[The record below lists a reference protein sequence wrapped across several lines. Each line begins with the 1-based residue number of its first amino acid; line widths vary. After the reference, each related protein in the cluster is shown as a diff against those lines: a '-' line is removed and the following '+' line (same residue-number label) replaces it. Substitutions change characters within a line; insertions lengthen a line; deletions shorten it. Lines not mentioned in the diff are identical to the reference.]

1 MHCVSKPRKPRNR
14 RDALELFYELLPC
27 FSAFGYQF
35 GVRRC
40 MLPCKKSFLPRSNRE
55 GEIRERHSI
64 MKILA
69 GKFNRRLRW
78 ILALAIL
85 FFAAAALFYPYHY
98 PTRVYAA
105 QEKERAAGGDQTT
118 SLSDQTDL
126 AVTVYNSNIALVRDV
141 RQLALPG
148 GAFRLKFMDIAATV
162 NPATVHF
169 RSLTDP
175 EKLGVIEQN
184 YEYDLLEPAK
194 LLHKYVGKEVT
205 LVRSYMENGSTK
217 REEIKATLLSDNNGP
232 VWKIG
237 NDIVTGVYSEGYRFP
252 EVPANLYERPTL
264 LMSLENSGAR
274 KQQIEASYLA
284 TNLSWNADYVLTVAR
299 DDKAAD
305 LDGWVTLANSSGT
318 AFHNARLQLV
328 AGDLNRLPQNG
339 LRDMVVSKSMAVAGA
354 AERQFQQESFSEYH
368 LYTLGRR
375 TSVEDKET
383 KQISLLQGS
392 GVPVEK
398 IFVVNG
404 QNFYYH
410 NQQNPGSPLKD
421 PVMVFYKFK
430 NEEKAGL
437 GMPLPAGNVRVY
449 QKDSKGGV
457 LFVGEDRIDHTPKD
471 ENVTVHIGN
480 AFDVVAERKQ
490 TDYKRIDTHVWE
502 MEFEITLRNHKDT
515 PIVVQVN
522 EPIGGDWEMLSSSYK
537 YTKTSA
543 WAAQFNVP
551 VDKNG
556 TSVLKY
562 RIRARW

>member
-1 MHCVSKPRKPRNR
+1 M
-14 RDALELFYELLPC
+14 
-27 FSAFGYQF
+27 
-35 GVRRC
+35 
-40 MLPCKKSFLPRSNRE
+40 KSPSL
-55 GEIRERHSI
+55 
-64 MKILA
+64 KIA
-69 GKFNRRLRW
+69 TRLRW
-78 ILALAIL
+78 
-85 FFAAAALFYPYHY
+85 FSAAALTLLFATGALYSATRKHREYP
-98 PTRVYAA
+98 
-105 QEKERAAGGDQTT
+105 QEKDAPRESRGSAPDQST

-126 AVTVYNSNIALVRDV
+126 NVTVYNSNIALVRDV
-141 RQLALPG
+141 RQLTLPS

-169 RSLTDP
+169 RSLNEP
-175 EKLGVIEQN
+175 EKLGVVEQN

-205 LVRSYMENGSTK
+205 LTRAYQENGTTK
-217 REEIKATLLSDNNGP
+217 HEEIKATLLADNNGP

-237 NDIVTGVYSEGYRFP
+237 NDIVTGLFAESYRFP
-252 EVPANLYERPTL
+252 EVPANLFDRPTL
-264 LMSLENSGAR
+264 LMSLDNSGGR

-284 TNLSWNADYVLTVAR
+284 TNLSWNSDYVLAVGR

-305 LDGWVTLANSSGT
+305 LDGWVTLANNSGT

-328 AGDLNRLPQNG
+328 AGELNRLPQPAPMG
-339 LRDMVVSKSMAVAGA
+339 AVAESRALKRDMA
-354 AERQFQQESFSEYH
+354 ANQFAQENFSEYH

-375 TSVEDKET
+375 TSLEDKET

-392 GVPVEK
+392 GVSVEK

-410 NQQNPGSPLKD
+410 NYSNPGSPIKD
-421 PVMVFYKFK
+421 PVMVYYKFK

-471 ENVTVHIGN
+471 ETVTIHIGN
-480 AFDVVAERKQ
+480 AFDIVAERKQ
-490 TDYKRIDTHVWE
+490 TDYKKIASNVWE

-515 PIVVQVN
+515 PVTVEVN
-522 EPIGGDWEMLSSSYK
+522 EPIGGDWEMVSSTHK
-537 YTKTSA
+537 FTKTSA
-543 WAAQFNVP
+543 WAAQFRVP
-551 VDKNG
+551 VEKNG

-562 RIRARW
+562 RIRAHW

>member
-1 MHCVSKPRKPRNR
+1 MKSPSSRI
-14 RDALELFYELLPC
+14 
-27 FSAFGYQF
+27 GY
-35 GVRRC
+35 
-40 MLPCKKSFLPRSNRE
+40 
-55 GEIRERHSI
+55 
-64 MKILA
+64 
-69 GKFNRRLRW
+69 RLRW
-78 ILALAIL
+78 IAASAVALIAC
-85 FFAAAALFYPYHY
+85 AALLYALHH
-98 PTRVYAA
+98 TQKVYAA
-105 QEKERAAGGDQTT
+105 QEKDTVRAASADQTT

-141 RQLALPG
+141 RQLTLPS

-169 RSLTDP
+169 RSLNEP

-205 LVRSYMENGSTK
+205 LVRSYQDSGTTK
-217 REEIKATLLSDNNGP
+217 HEEVKAILLADNNGP

-237 NDIVTGVYSEGYRFP
+237 NDIVTGMFAESYRFP

-274 KQQIEASYLA
+274 KHQIEASYLA
-284 TNLSWNADYVLTVAR
+284 TNLSWNADYVLTVGR

-305 LDGWVTLANSSGT
+305 LDGWVTLANNSGT
-318 AFHNARLQLV
+318 AFHNAHLQLV
-328 AGDLNRLPQNG
+328 AGDLNRIPQG
-339 LRDMVVSKSMAVAGA
+339 GVIGGVAKEMAMSRA
-354 AERQFQQESFSEYH
+354 AAPQFQQESFSEYH

-392 GVPVEK
+392 GVPVQK
-398 IFVVNG
+398 LFIVNG

-410 NQQNPGSPLKD
+410 NAQNPGSPLKD
-421 PVMVFYKFK
+421 PVLVYYKFK

-449 QKDSKGGV
+449 QKDSRGGV
-457 LFVGEDRIDHTPKD
+457 LFIGEDRIDHTPKD
-471 ENVTVHIGN
+471 EDVTVHIGN
-480 AFDVVAERKQ
+480 AFDIVAERKQ
-490 TDYKRIDTHVWE
+490 TDYKRIDNHVWE
-502 MEFEITLRNHKDT
+502 MEFEITLRNHKDS
-515 PIVVQVN
+515 PITVQVN

-537 YTKTSA
+537 FTKTA
-543 WAAQFNVP
+543 AFAAQFNVP

>member
-1 MHCVSKPRKPRNR
+1 
-14 RDALELFYELLPC
+14 
-27 FSAFGYQF
+27 
-35 GVRRC
+35 
-40 MLPCKKSFLPRSNRE
+40 
-55 GEIRERHSI
+55 
-64 MKILA
+64 MKIPSKRFTA
-69 GKFNRRLRW
+69 SVRW
-78 ILALAIL
+78 LVV
-85 FFAAAALFYPYHY
+85 AATLAALLSAGVLYSA
-98 PTRVYAA
+98 TRGHRGAT
-105 QEKERAAGGDQTT
+105 QEKEAHSAPSDQATKDQAT
-118 SLSDQTDL
+118 SLTDQTDL
-126 AVTVYNSNIALVRDV
+126 AITVYNSNIALVRDV
-141 RQLALPG
+141 RQLTLPAG
-148 GAFRLKFMDIAATV
+148 DFRLKFMDIAATV

-169 RSLTDP
+169 RSLTEPD
-175 EKLGVIEQN
+175 KLGVIEQN

-205 LVRSYMENGSTK
+205 LVRSYQENGTTK

-237 NDIVTGVYSEGYRFP
+237 NDIVTGMYAESYRFP

-264 LMSLENSGAR
+264 LMSLDNSGAR
-274 KQQIEASYLA
+274 KHQVEASYLA
-284 TNLSWNADYVLTVAR
+284 TNLSWNSDYVLTVAR

-305 LDGWVTLANSSGT
+305 LDGWVTLTNNSGT

-328 AGDLNRLPQNG
+328 AGDLNRVQPNVAMAMRSQAG
-339 LRDMVVSKSMAVAGA
+339 DIAVAR
-354 AERQFQQESFSEYH
+354 EKQFQQESFSEYH
-368 LYTLGRR
+368 LYSLGRR

-392 GVPVEK
+392 GVPVNK
-398 IFVVNG
+398 VFVVNG

-410 NQQNPGSPLKD
+410 NQSNPGSPQKD

-437 GMPLPAGNVRVY
+437 GMPLPAGNLRVY

-457 LFVGEDRIDHTPKD
+457 LFIGEDHIDHTPKD
-471 ENVTVHIGN
+471 ETVTVHIGN

-502 MEFEITLRNHKDT
+502 MEFEITLRNHKET
-515 PIVVQVN
+515 PITVEVN
-522 EPIGGDWEMLSSSYK
+522 EPIGGDWEMLSSTYK
-537 YTKTSA
+537 FTKTA
-543 WAAQFNVP
+543 AFAAQFRVP

>member
-1 MHCVSKPRKPRNR
+1 MKTPRRT
-14 RDALELFYELLPC
+14 L
-27 FSAFGYQF
+27 
-35 GVRRC
+35 
-40 MLPCKKSFLPRSNRE
+40 RS
-55 GEIRERHSI
+55 
-64 MKILA
+64 
-69 GKFNRRLRW
+69 RW
-78 ILALAIL
+78 TWLALA
-85 FFAAAALFYPYHY
+85 ALVFSASAVTCYSASRH
-98 PTRVYAA
+98 RVSAA
-105 QEKERAAGGDQTT
+105 QEKDASRSAGADQAT
-118 SLSDQTDL
+118 SLNDQTDL

-141 RQLALPG
+141 RQLTLPT
-148 GAFRLKFMDIAATV
+148 GAFRLKFEDIAATV

-169 RSLTDP
+169 RSLTEPD
-175 EKLGVIEQN
+175 KLGVLEQN

-205 LVRSYMENGSTK
+205 LVRSYQDNNTTK
-217 REEIKATLLSDNNGP
+217 REEIKATLLADNNGP

-237 NDIVTGVYSEGYRFP
+237 NDIVTGMFAESYRFP
-252 EVPANLYERPTL
+252 EVPANLYDRPTL
-264 LMSLENSGAR
+264 LMSLDNSGAR
-274 KQQIEASYLA
+274 KHQIEASYLA
-284 TNLSWNADYVLTVAR
+284 SNLSWNADYVLTVAR

-305 LDGWVTLANSSGT
+305 LDGWVTLANNSGT

-328 AGDLNRLPQNG
+328 AGDLNRLPQG
-339 LRDMVVSKSMAVAGA
+339 GAIGGVAKEMLMSRA
-354 AERQFQQESFSEYH
+354 AAAPQFQQENFSEYH

-410 NQQNPGSPLKD
+410 NQYNPGSPQKD

-430 NEEKAGL
+430 NEEKANL
-437 GMPLPAGNVRVY
+437 GMPLPAGSLRVY

-457 LFVGEDRIDHTPKD
+457 LFIGEDHIDHTPKD
-471 ENVTVHIGN
+471 ETVTVHIGN

-490 TDYKRIDTHVWE
+490 TDYKKIDTHVWE
-502 MEFEITLRNHKDT
+502 MEFEITLRNHKDL
-515 PIVVQVN
+515 PITVQVN

-537 YTKTSA
+537 FTKTA
-543 WAAQFNVP
+543 AFAAQFLVP

-562 RIRARW
+562 RIRAHW

>member
-1 MHCVSKPRKPRNR
+1 
-14 RDALELFYELLPC
+14 
-27 FSAFGYQF
+27 
-35 GVRRC
+35 
-40 MLPCKKSFLPRSNRE
+40 
-55 GEIRERHSI
+55 
-64 MKILA
+64 MKIP
-69 GKFNRRLRW
+69 GSKFKIR
-78 ILALAIL
+78 ALWMIPAVVIM
-85 FFAAAALFYPYHY
+85 ASGATMIYPAVRG
-98 PTRVYAA
+98 TKVYAS
-105 QEKERAAGGDQTT
+105 QDKEAARATAGDQST
-118 SLSDQTDL
+118 SLNDQTDL
-126 AVTVYNSNIALVRDV
+126 NLTVYNSNIALVRDV
-141 RQLALPG
+141 RQLTLPTG
-148 GAFRLKFMDIAATV
+148 TFRLKFMDIAATV

-169 RSLTDP
+169 RSLNDP

-205 LVRSYMENGSTK
+205 LVRSYQENNSTK

-237 NDIVTGVYSEGYRFP
+237 NDIVTGMFAESYRFP

-284 TNLSWNADYVLTVAR
+284 SNLSWNADYVLTVGR
-299 DDKAAD
+299 DDKGAD
-305 LDGWVTLANSSGT
+305 LDGWVTVANNSGT
-318 AFHNARLQLV
+318 AFRNARLQLV
-328 AGDLNRLPQNG
+328 AGDLNRIPQG
-339 LRDMVVSKSMAVAGA
+339 GVIGGA
-354 AERQFQQESFSEYH
+354 AKEMAMNRAAAPQFQQENFSEYH

-392 GVPVEK
+392 GVPVQK
-398 IFVVNG
+398 LFIVNG

-410 NQQNPGSPLKD
+410 NAQNPGSPLKD
-421 PVMVFYKFK
+421 AVMVYYKFK

-437 GMPLPAGNVRVY
+437 GMPLPAGNVRVF

-457 LFVGEDRIDHTPKD
+457 LFIGEDRIDHTPKD
-471 ENVTVHIGN
+471 EDVTVHIGN
-480 AFDVVAERKQ
+480 AFDIVAERKQ
-490 TDYKRIDTHVWE
+490 TDYKRIDNHTWE

-515 PIVVQVN
+515 PVTVEVN

-537 YTKTSA
+537 FTKTA
-543 WAAQFNVP
+543 AFAAQFNVP